1 MNYIQILRLLGIGVF
16 LNFLFGCQDKGM
28 QAPPPV
34 EVTVTAPMSQDVD
47 IVREFVGQTYGYK
60 DIEIQARVDGFLE
73 GIHFEEGSYVKKG
86 ALLYS
91 IDPLPYQAQ
100 VSQARGMLIEAQSRL
115 VQAESDLA
123 RYEPL
128 AEKNAISQKDY
139 DAAKANYE
147 VAKASVEASEAVVE
161 ESEIQLGY
169 TRITAPISG
178 FIGMTQ
184 AKEGD
189 YVGRSINAIVLNT
202 VSQMDPILVQFSISE
217 RVYLALSRYERTK
230 RELAKDQAAQ
240 EADYLELVLS
250 DNSVHEYP
258 GTFDFINRQID
269 PTTGTI
275 LIQASFP
282 NPQQILRPGQFA
294 RVRIN
299 IDTWEGALLIPERAL
314 MELQGM
320 FRVYVLD
327 AENKITVR
335 EVIPSEKVKDMVVI
349 TEGIAAQDRVV
360 VDGIQKVRE
369 GMTVSPVELQTEEEN

>member
-178 FIGMTQ
+178 FIGMTL

-282 NPQQILRPGQFA
+282 NPQRILRPGQFA